1 MGGADT
7 PNEVL
12 RPRPAV
18 AALESIP
25 RGLLFAVVASMFAGP
40 VVGVAV
46 MGLLVTGTIGPS
58 LAIGGTFA
66 LFVVVVV
73 GGSIAAA
80 LVRSLTAEY
89 RIYDDH
95 VEVKQ
100 GLLSEEFQTV
110 PRSKIHHAAVSGG
123 LVERR
128 FGVGDV
134 ELRTRRDDV
143 DVTLQNIPTA
153 ETWYERL
160 RPVESG
166 QPVET
171 SPQSLVPSLL
181 RALPF
186 VVLFVAFLAG
196 VAAFVVGPL
205 SPLGGSLVIGS
216 VTVGA
221 VVLAVAFLAGT
232 WINVAN
238 TEYRF
243 YDDHIERYQNGIE
256 LKRRFVATDDVK
268 NVEFSRGL
276 TERLFDVGT
285 VAIEASWH
293 DSPFHLRSVPD
304 AKGLYDKLR
313 QLG

>member
-1 MGGADT
+1 MSSGDEELAKDLG
-7 PNEVL
+7 PL
-12 RPRPAV
+12 
-18 AALESIP
+18 AAL
-25 RGLLFAVVASMFAGP
+25 
-40 VVGVAV
+40 
-46 MGLLVTGTIGPS
+46 TIGVGTMIGAGIFVLPGAAVETAGS
-58 LAIGGTFA
+58 LA
-66 LFVVVVV
+66 
-73 GGSIAAA
+73 
-80 LVRSLTAEY
+80 
-89 RIYDDH
+89 
-95 VEVKQ
+95 
-100 GLLSEEFQTV
+100 
-110 PRSKIHHAAVSGG
+110 
-123 LVERR
+123 
-128 FGVGDV
+128 
-134 ELRTRRDDV
+134 
-143 DVTLQNIPTA
+143 
-153 ETWYERL
+153 
-160 RPVESG
+160 
-166 QPVET
+166 
-171 SPQSLVPSLL
+171 
-181 RALPF
+181 
-186 VVLFVAFLAG
+186 